1 MAIAPTGN
9 IFKTLE
15 FGGESSSQYGV
26 YISGEG
32 VFNAPERDV
41 EMVTIPGRN
50 GSFPLDN
57 GRFQNIEITYP
68 AGIFADTDM
77 DFAQAISDFR
87 NFLCSRKGYVRLT
100 DDYNPTEYRMAIYK
114 SGLDVTPAQ
123 LKAGEFKITF
133 QCKPQRYLMSGE
145 AAVPVTSGEALM
157 NPTLFESH
165 PMLEVTG
172 YGSVG
177 INDNTV
183 TVNNVVLGEIQI
195 SNAEQ
200 NKSAPASVYLN
211 AGNLNT
217 GDLIYQKD
225 TQGIRVTLTMQTITA
240 VISHVSVGTV
250 TNGTCSY
257 HGISSRA
264 VKLDVY
270 PTIPNYTKGTD
281 QTTATTV
288 SLVIRL
294 NGQTTYTCTYTVT
307 TEYTGSSNSIQ
318 IAALRGEG
326 WPSTS
331 TMKYETKCS
340 VSPFYGD
347 STKTLLPTPMYIDL
361 EIGEAYGETNGE
373 IISFNNIVSMPTKL
387 PVLDVGI
394 NTITFDN
401 TVTDLKIVPRWWK
414 I

>member
-15 FGGESSSQYGV
+15 FDGESSSQYGV

-50 GSFPLDN
+50 GAFPLDN

-87 NFLCSRKGYVRLT
+87 NFLCSRKGYVRLS

-123 LKAGEFKITF
+123 LKAGKFEITF

-145 AAVPVTSGEALM
+145 SAIPVTSGETLM

-172 YGSVG
+172 YGSIG
-177 INDNTV
+177 INGETISV
-183 TVNNVVLGEIQI
+183 QHVPLGETQI
-195 SNAEQ
+195 SD
-200 NKSAPASVYLN
+200 KKVGVSLPASVSLDVDK
-211 AGNLNT
+211 LNT
-217 GDLIYQKD
+217 GDHIYQRG
-225 TQGIRVTLTMQTITA
+225 TQGIRVTLSMETITTT
-240 VISHVSVGTV
+240 IISVGIQSV
-250 TNGTCSY
+250 ENGTCS
-257 HGISSRA
+257 SRQSTSRKCA
-264 VKLDVY
+264 LDVY
-270 PTIPNYTKGTD
+270 PTIPTYANGTG
-281 QTTATTV
+281 QTTTTTV
-288 SLVIRL
+288 SLAIRL
-294 NGQTTYTCTYTVT
+294 SNGNHYSCTYTVT
-307 TEYTGSSNSIQ
+307 TQYTGANNSVEVT
-318 IAALRGEG
+318 ASRGSG
-326 WPSTS
+326 WPSS
-331 TMKYETKCS
+331 GIMKYETKCIINS
-340 VSPFYGD
+340 FYGN
-347 STKTLLPTPMYIDL
+347 STKTALPTPMYIDL
-361 EIGEAYGETNGE
+361 DIGEAYGELFGE
-373 IISFNNIVSMPTKL
+373 RMSLNNLVSMPAEL
-387 PVLDVGI
+387 PVLDVGT

-401 TVTDLKIVPRWWK
+401 TVTDLKIAPRWWR

>member
-1 MAIAPTGN
+1 MAVAPTGN
-9 IFKTLE
+9 IFKSLD
-15 FGGESSSQYGV
+15 FDGESSKGYGV
-26 YISGEG
+26 YITGAA
-32 VFNAPERDV
+32 VYNAPEREV
-41 EMVTIPGRN
+41 EMITIPGRN
-50 GSFPLDN
+50 GSFALDH
-57 GRFQNIEITYP
+57 GRFQNIEVTYP
-68 AGIFADTDM
+68 AGIFADNELE
-77 DFAQAISDFR
+77 FAQAVSDFR
-87 NFLCSRKGYVRLT
+87 NFLCSKKGYCRLT
-100 DDYNPTEYRMAIYK
+100 DDYNPDEYRMAIYK
-114 SGLDVTPAQ
+114 SGLEVTPTQ
-123 LKAGEFKITF
+123 LKAGKFDITF
-133 QCKPQRYLMSGE
+133 ECKPQRYLMSGE
-145 AAVPVTSGEALM
+145 TAIPVTSGEALM

-172 YGSVG
+172 YGSVNIG
-177 INDNTV
+177 GGTV

-200 NKSAPASVYLN
+200 NKSVPASVYLN

-225 TQGIRVTLTMQTITA
+225 TKGICVTLTMQTITA

-250 TNGTCSY
+250 TNGNCSY
-257 HGISSRA
+257 RGMSSRT
-264 VKLDVY
+264 VRLDVY
-270 PTIPNYTKGTD
+270 PAIPNYTKGTD

-288 SLVIRL
+288 SLIIRL

-307 TEYTGSSNSIQ
+307 TEYIGSSNSIQ
-318 IAALRGEG
+318 VAALRVGG

-361 EIGEAYGETNGE
+361 DIGEAYGVVNGE
-373 IISFNNIVSMPTKL
+373 TISFNNLVSTPAKL
-387 PVLDVGI
+387 PVLDTGT

-401 TVTDLKIVPRWWK
+401 TVTDLKIAPKWWK